1 MQLLHS
7 YKGVSEGKF
16 TVPIHQM
23 QDFNMRNSQNM
34 KKLSSICI
42 FQLSSLLNSWGMC
55 HTVQEACPSWAH
67 RMLCVSAS

>member
-23 QDFNMRNSQNM
+23 QDFNMRNSQNTR
-34 KKLSSICI
+34 KLPSICI
-42 FQLSSLLNSWGMC
+42 FQQSPP
-55 HTVQEACPSWAH
+55 T
-67 RMLCVSAS
+67 